1 MQDNVPELWLSLLSI
16 PGVASHKYTRGHA
29 LVVGGDIDA
38 TGAAR
43 LAALSA
49 LRAGAGLVTVAS
61 PPAALHVYAVTLLA
75 VMVRRV
81 ESPEALAQLVK
92 DRKINAALIG
102 PGCGVGERTHQFTLR
117 LLEEKLPCVLDADAL
132 TSFERQGHELFSA
145 IASPVVLTPHEGEFA
160 RLFAHAGTR
169 EERVLQAAKQSGAV
183 VLLKGNE
190 TLIVAPDGRCV
201 VNRNAPPALATA
213 GSGDVLA
220 GIITALLAQGMPAFE
235 AACAGAWMHGDAAQ
249 RFGVGLIAEDLPAQL
264 PAVLKA
270 LYALK

>member
-1 MQDNVPELWLSLLSI
+1 MQDNAPELWLSLL
-16 PGVASHKYTRGHA
+16 PVPDVASHKYTRGHA
-29 LVVGGDIDA
+29 LVVGGDVDA

-43 LAALSA
+43 LAALAS

-81 ESPEALAQLVK
+81 ETAEALAALVTEK
-92 DRKINAALIG
+92 KITAALIG
-102 PGCGVGERTHQFTLR
+102 PGCGVGERTRAFTLQ
-117 LLEEKLPCVLDADAL
+117 LLANKLPCVLDADAL
-132 TSFERQGHELFSA
+132 TSFAGAQVELFSA

-160 RLFAHAGTR
+160 RLFAHEGSRQAR
-169 EERVLQAAKQSGAV
+169 ALLAAKESGAV
-183 VLLKGNE
+183 VLLKGSE
-190 TLIVAPDGRCV
+190 TVIASPDGRVCV
-201 VNRNAPPALATA
+201 NHHASPALATA

-235 AACAGAWMHGDAAQ
+235 AACAGAWMHGDAAL
-249 RFGVGLIAEDLPAQL
+249 RFGAGLIAEDMPTQL

-270 LYALK
+270 LYARK